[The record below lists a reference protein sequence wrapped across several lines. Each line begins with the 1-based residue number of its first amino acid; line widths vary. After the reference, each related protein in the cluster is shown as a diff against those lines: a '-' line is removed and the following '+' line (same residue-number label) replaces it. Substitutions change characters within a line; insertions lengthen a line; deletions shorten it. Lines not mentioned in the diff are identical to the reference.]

1 MTGERH
7 LLRIGEYLVSLA
19 CRSLPP
25 DIRQER
31 YQEWAAEL
39 PAILHDPQIG
49 TAPRRAVR
57 MLAYAADTLRGATVT
72 AVRGRV
78 SRETAPLYLFL
89 IVCLVG
95 VALEVWGIVQ
105 APGDGPDY
113 LQLAWGLLVLAW
125 PISLLTRCA
134 KRTSTLIAVSNA
146 LTGVAVSLWRAALAP
161 GDWVNYFL
169 AATFFLVIPISWLT
183 GRRVWASRA

>member
-1 MTGERH
+1 MTGERQ

-19 CRSLPP
+19 CRRLPP
-25 DIRQER
+25 DIREER
-31 YQEWAAEL
+31 CREWLAEL

-49 TAPRRAVR
+49 SAPRRAGR
-57 MLAYAADTLRGATVT
+57 MLAYAADTLRGSTMT
-72 AVRGRV
+72 AIRRRG

-95 VALEVWGIVQ
+95 VALQVWGIVQ

-113 LQLAWGLLVLAW
+113 LRLAWGLLLLAW
-125 PISLLTRCA
+125 PISLLTRRA
-134 KRTSTLIAVSNA
+134 KRTIRLISVSNT
-146 LTGVAVSLWRAALAP
+146 LTGLAVSLWWAALAP

-169 AATFFLVIPISWLT
+169 AATFFLAIPISWLT
-183 GRRVWASRA
+183 GRRVWAGRS